1 MDLEAIRPLLP
12 GLAMLAFLTVV
23 FWLVVIRPTRKSQTE
38 HMNLI
43 ESLTPGERIIT
54 VGGIHGKVVRVRE
67 ETFELEVA
75 KDVVLTFDR
84 RAARKLIEE

>member
-1 MDLEAIRPLLP
+1 MDFEAMRPLLP
-12 GLAMLAFLTVV
+12 GLAMLAVLTVV

-38 HMNLI
+38 HLNLI
-43 ESLTPGERIIT
+43 ESLTPGERIVT

-84 RAARKLIEE
+84 RAVRKRLDR